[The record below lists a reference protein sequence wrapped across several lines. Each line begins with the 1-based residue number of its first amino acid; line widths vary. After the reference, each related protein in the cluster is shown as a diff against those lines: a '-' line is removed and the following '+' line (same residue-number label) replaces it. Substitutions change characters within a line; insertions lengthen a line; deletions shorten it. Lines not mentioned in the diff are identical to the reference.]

1 MKMKEWNI
9 NRSTVNDCKGI
20 AEFITIVWNET
31 YKGIINDKFLVGLK
45 ESENQRYL
53 NAEKNFDEN
62 NNMQYIIK
70 NDEEKIIGFLK
81 LAKTDNHEIIE
92 MQSLYLLKDYQ
103 KQGIGKKLFE
113 KALEEARKMG
123 YKKMKVGCL
132 EKNPS
137 NEFYLKM
144 GGKFIA
150 KRKFELPNETLYEN
164 VYEYQLQIYKHSD
177 FCRTN

>member
-137 NEFYLKM
+137 NEFYLKWV
-144 GGKFIA
+144 
-150 KRKFELPNETLYEN
+150 EN
-164 VYEYQLQIYKHSD
+164 L
-177 FCRTN
+177 